1 MGNISLCS
9 VLEKVKDIQKK
20 GENNSFTEVIERQTC
35 FEEKNRSQNYRE
47 EVDGRRKVTHR

>member
-20 GENNSFTEVIERQTC
+20 GKNNSFTEVIERQTC
-35 FEEKNRSQNYRE
+35 FKEKNRSQNYRE